1 MNTKSATSRLI
12 SYSIGM
18 CRIVLLLLPVS
29 LFSGCNESSDDDQEQ
44 KLLNW
49 NAPQHPYLSAN
60 GRNNVHNDAYMTD
73 AYSISGPEG
82 NNLNLKFFTIPRVF
96 ITIAFDSQGRIMSL
110 GTGAD
115 SKRAVYL
122 IDPDSMKMIDSYELP
137 AGTDL
142 SASGAGYFYLDNND
156 KMIVPTTNKHIY
168 KFGIEGN
175 PSKFVLQT
183 DYDLSAL
190 PDPCHI
196 ISVLP
201 DWKGNMWFLTEEGLV
216 GILTEEGTI
225 NFHSLTHTQDGI
237 LVQEKI
243 GNSFAVDETGAVFVV
258 SDYAL
263 YSLNADVNKKLNIL
277 WREEYDRG
285 TQKKTGQFTQ
295 GSGTTPTLI
304 SDEYVTITDN
314 AEPRMNVLVYKR
326 KSNMAGE
333 RLLCKIPV
341 FTENASATENSL
353 IAFHNSIIVENNF
366 GYTKAADFVGKFT
379 EPGMTMIDFHA
390 DGNYEVV
397 WDADLVIPSIVSKVA
412 MGNNTVYTYTKETDG
427 WYLTGLDLNSGSKKF
442 QTKAGGDEVRY
453 NNHYSGLA
461 IGPNGSVYIGCAGGI
476 IRFSEQ

>member
-1 MNTKSATSRLI
+1 MNTKPVTSRSI
-12 SYSIGM
+12 SHSIGM
-18 CRIVLLLLPVS
+18 CLIVLSFLP
-29 LFSGCNESSDDDQEQ
+29 LFIFSGCNKSVDDPEQ
-44 KLLNW
+44 KLLTW
-49 NAPQHPYLSAN
+49 DAPQHPYLSAN

-73 AYSISGPEG
+73 AYSFGGPEG
-82 NNLNLKFFTIPRVF
+82 NNLKLKFFTIPRVF
-96 ITIAFDSQGRIMSL
+96 ITIAFDSQRRILSL
-110 GTGAD
+110 GTGGD
-115 SKRAVYL
+115 SKRAIYL
-122 IDPDSMKMIDSYELP
+122 IDPDSMKMIDTYELP

-168 KFGIEGN
+168 KFGTEGN
-175 PSKFVLQT
+175 PSKFVLLT
-183 DYDLSAL
+183 DYNLTTL

-201 DWKGNMWFLTEEGLV
+201 DWKGNLWFITEEGLV
-216 GILTEEGTI
+216 GILSEQGTI
-225 NFHSLTHTQDGI
+225 NVLSLSHTQGGNE
-237 LVQEKI
+237 VQEKI
-243 GNSFAVDETGAVFVV
+243 ANSFAVDKTGAVYVV

-263 YSLNADVNKKLNIL
+263 YGLEANSTKQPIIL

-285 TQKKTGQFTQ
+285 TQKKQGQFTQ
-295 GSGTTPTLI
+295 GTGTTPTLI

-326 KSNMAGE
+326 QRKVEGE
-333 RLLCKIPV
+333 RLLCKVPV

-353 IAFHNSIIVENNF
+353 IAFHNSIIVENNY

-379 EPGMTMIDFHA
+379 EPGMTRIDFHT
-390 DGNYEVV
+390 DGHYEVV

-412 MGNNTVYTYTKETDG
+412 MGNSAVYTYTKEADG
-427 WYLTGLDLNSGSKKF
+427 WYLTVLDLNSGSKKF
-442 QTKAGGDEVRY
+442 STKAGGDELRY

-461 IGPNGSVYIGCAGGI
+461 IGPNGSVYVGCAGGI